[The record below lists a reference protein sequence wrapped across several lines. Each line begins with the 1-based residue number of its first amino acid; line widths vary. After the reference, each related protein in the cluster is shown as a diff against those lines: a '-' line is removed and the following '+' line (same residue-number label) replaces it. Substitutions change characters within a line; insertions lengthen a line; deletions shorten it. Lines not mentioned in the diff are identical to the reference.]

1 MCPSFPT
8 LFSDGFLGCY
18 ADGSEALLLLLI
30 KLEVG
35 TPATRNADWLWIIW
49 LVVTVSYVARY
60 LKIENLPYYSWI

>member
-49 LVVTVSYVARY
+49 LVVTVSYV
-60 LKIENLPYYSWI
+60 LEWHVT